1 MLPEYFI
8 NSLNCFKL
16 FQLTIEPAYS
26 AILHSMKPEPVS
38 ILIVDDDPRL
48 GELLV
53 RYLHKQEMYAT
64 VVQDGLQMDAALAQD
79 TFELIILDIMLPGE
93 DGLSIARRLRAHSSI
108 PIIMLS
114 ARGEDIEKIIGLEV
128 GADDYLAKPFNP
140 RELLARIRA
149 VLRRPNDTANI
160 SGKDDP
166 AIHHFGPFQL
176 NLDNHSLLMKSLSER
191 NQSEGDKTKG
201 NKIVELTSGEF
212 DLLEAFVKNSN
223 QVLSRDQ
230 LIDHLKGYERSPFD
244 RSIDV
249 RVTRLRKKLGNN
261 DYIRTIRGSGYMF
274 VANPEKKS

>member
-1 MLPEYFI
+1 
-8 NSLNCFKL
+8 
-16 FQLTIEPAYS
+16 
-26 AILHSMKPEPVS
+26 MKPELMN
-38 ILIVDDDPRL
+38 ILIVDDDPKL

-53 RYLHKQEMYAT
+53 RYLGEQQLNAE
-64 VVQDGLQMDAALAQD
+64 VVYDGIQMDAALSKN
-79 TFELIILDIMLPGE
+79 TFDLIILDIMLPGE
-93 DGLSIARRLRAHSSI
+93 DGLSIARRLKSDSTI

-149 VLRRPNDTANI
+149 VLRRPAAL
-160 SGKDDP
+160 P
-166 AIHHFGPFQL
+166 ADNSEHSEPGGSEIFSFGSFQL
-176 NLDNHSLLMKSLSER
+176 NLSNHVLLEN
-191 NQSEGDKTKG
+191 NQA
-201 NKIVELTSGEF
+201 IELTGGEY
-212 DLLEAFVKNSN
+212 DLLEAFLKQSN

-261 DYIRTIRGSGYMF
+261 SYIRTIRGIGYMF
-274 VANPEKKS
+274 ITDPQDF